1 MASHFWTIRL
11 CEILAH
17 VSYALPVLTSY
28 NYISLN
34 MFPGI
39 EYQAGQWI
47 NCCFSL
53 SAQYLRVIGFLLF
66 LHQSQNM
73 QEIFCNIMIF
83 LKPHK
88 RAWTLK
94 IIKIRICSPTC
105 EIFCDLQLVKYI
117 ISFPPP
123 VMFGLKMIYLSPLYC
138 MVPWLPVYSEP
149 PCSDHGHL
157 ARHSYCS
164 WIEVDI

>member
-28 NYISLN
+28 NYISSN

-105 EIFCDLQLVKYI
+105 EIFCDLQLMENM

-123 VMFGLKMIYLSPLYC
+123 VMFGLKVKYFPIYSSAWKYCYLCVLSLSVVSMDIWP
-138 MVPWLPVYSEP
+138 
-149 PCSDHGHL
+149 G
-157 ARHSYCS
+157 
-164 WIEVDI
+164 WITAAG